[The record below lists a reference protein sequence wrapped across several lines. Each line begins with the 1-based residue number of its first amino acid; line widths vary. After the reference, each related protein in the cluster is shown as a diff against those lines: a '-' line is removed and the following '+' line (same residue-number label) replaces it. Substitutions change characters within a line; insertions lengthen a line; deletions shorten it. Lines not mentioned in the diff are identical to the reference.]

1 MSNMIEYKEIMAFH
15 PGYYVA
21 EIIEDMEIS
30 QNEFATRLGTTGK
43 TISKLVNGQ
52 TNLSNDLAKKLSVM
66 LGTSVEM
73 WLNLQNTYD
82 QKMIEIECE
91 KDFDEQKSIARLIDY
106 TYFVKLAGI
115 PNTRDIHEKVQNL
128 CKYFMISDL
137 RILREPDFLVNFRTG
152 ISNVEEKNII
162 NSRAWLQ
169 TAINISKTINTKPFD
184 AKKMISFLPELRGMT
199 IQSPEIFYPR
209 MKEIFSECGVAFV
222 LLPHLKNSGVNG
234 AVKWVNSDRVV
245 LVMNNRGLDADKF
258 WFSLFHEIKHV
269 LQQKIKTTFIS
280 GDSKEIQNF
289 NDALEKEADDFATN
303 YLIPPEAFSKFSPNK
318 FTSDEEICRFAKTIG
333 IHPGIVAGRLQHEKI
348 IPPNR
353 CSKLKEKYMIEKYA

>member
-1 MSNMIEYKEIMAFH
+1 MSNIEEYNDIVAFH

-52 TNLSNDLAKKLSVM
+52 INLSNDLAKKLSVM
-66 LGTSVEM
+66 LGTSLEM
-73 WLNLQNTYD
+73 WLNLQSAYD
-82 QKMIEIECE
+82 RKIIEIECE

-106 TYFVKLAGI
+106 AYFVKLEGI
-115 PNTRDIHEKVQNL
+115 PNTKDIRERVQNL

-162 NSRAWLQ
+162 NSRAWIQ
-169 TAINISKTINTKPFD
+169 TAINRSKEIDTEPFN
-184 AKKMISFLPELRGMT
+184 AKKMVSFLPELRGMT
-199 IQSPEIFYPR
+199 VQNQDVFLPR

-245 LVMNNRGLDADKF
+245 LAMNNRGLDADKF

-269 LQQKIKTTFIS
+269 LQQKIKTTFVS
-280 GDSKEIQNF
+280 GSSVEIQNF
-289 NDALEKEADDFATN
+289 NDALEKEADDFSTN
-303 YLIPPEAFSKFSPNK
+303 YLIPPDDFSRFAPDK
-318 FTSDEEICRFAKTIG
+318 FTSDEEICEFAKTIG

-348 IPPNR
+348 IPQNR
-353 CSKLKEKYMIEKYA
+353 CSKLKQKYII